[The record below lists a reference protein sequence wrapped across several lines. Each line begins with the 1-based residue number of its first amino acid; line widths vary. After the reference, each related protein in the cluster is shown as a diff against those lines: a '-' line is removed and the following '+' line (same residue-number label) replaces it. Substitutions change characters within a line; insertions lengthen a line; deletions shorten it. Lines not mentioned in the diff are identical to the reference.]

1 MSGYGAKL
9 KPCVD
14 CIWYDICEKDD
25 VCMEFTPA
33 ADVNYVTDEEL
44 ENGRIE
50 FRKEWDEYVG
60 GEDFYF

>member
-1 MSGYGAKL
+1 MNGYGAEL

-25 VCMEFTPA
+25 MCMEFTPA

-44 ENGRIE
+44 ESAKAA
-50 FRKEWDEYVG
+50 FREEWNDYMDE
-60 GEDFYF
+60 EDFF